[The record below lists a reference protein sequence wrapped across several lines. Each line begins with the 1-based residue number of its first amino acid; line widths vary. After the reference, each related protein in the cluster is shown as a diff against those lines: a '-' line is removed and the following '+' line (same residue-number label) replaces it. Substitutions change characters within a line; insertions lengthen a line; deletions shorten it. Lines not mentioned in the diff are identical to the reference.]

1 MTDKSHKQDFATRV
15 IHAGQS
21 PDPSTGAIMPPIY
34 ATSTF
39 VQQSP
44 GVHKGLDYG
53 RSHNPTRWALERCVA
68 DLESGAQAYA
78 FASGMAAIATVL
90 EILDAGA
97 HIVAGDDLYGGTFR
111 LFERVRKRSAGH
123 GFTFVDMSNIDQLT
137 AALRPETRMV
147 WVETPSNPLLK
158 LADLEAI
165 AKLCRAR
172 NIVAVADNTFASPW
186 VQRPLES
193 GFDVV
198 VHSTTKY
205 LNGHSDVIGG
215 VAVVGNAIAGDGR
228 LAAMREQLG
237 FLQNAVGAIAGPF
250 DSFLTLRGIKTL
262 ALRMQRHCEN
272 ALALALWLEAHPKV
286 KQVRYPGLPSHPHH
300 ALARRQMHGYGGM
313 ISLDLAT
320 DLAGT
325 RCFLEHCEVFALAES
340 LGGVESL
347 IEHPAIMTHATIPPP
362 QRALL
367 GIGDSLVRLSV
378 GVEHFDDLRSDLS
391 RALAAI

>member
-1 MTDKSHKQDFATRV
+1 MSKTFDKSADKQDFATRV

-90 EILDAGA
+90 ECLDAGA
-97 HIVAGDDLYGGTFR
+97 HVVAGDDLYGGTFR

-123 GFTFVDMSNIDQLT
+123 TFTFVDMSNIDQLT
-137 AALRPETRMV
+137 AALRPETKMV

-172 NIVAVADNTFASPW
+172 NIIAVADNTFASPW

-215 VAVVGNAIAGDGR
+215 VAVVAADER
-228 LAAMREQLG
+228 LAPMREQLG
-237 FLQNAVGAIAGPF
+237 FLQNAVGGIAGPF

-272 ALALALWLEAHPKV
+272 ALALAQWLEAQPKV
-286 KQVRYPGLPSHPHH
+286 KKIRYPGLPSHPHH
-300 ALARRQMHGYGGM
+300 ALARRQMHGFGGM

-325 RCFLEHCEVFALAES
+325 RRLLERCEVFALAES

-347 IEHPAIMTHATIPPP
+347 IEHPAIMTHATIPAA
-362 QRALL
+362 QRSEL

-378 GVEHFDDLRSDLS
+378 GVENIDDLQRDLA
-391 RALAAI
+391 RAFATI

>member
-1 MTDKSHKQDFATRV
+1 MNDKTLDFATRV

-68 DLESGAQAYA
+68 DLESGAQACA

-90 EILDAGA
+90 ETLDAGA
-97 HIVAGDDLYGGTFR
+97 HVVAGDDLYGGTYR

-123 GFTFVDMSNIDQLT
+123 TFTFVDMSDIDAVS
-137 AALRPETRMV
+137 AALKPETRMV
-147 WVETPSNPLLK
+147 WVETPSNPMLK

-186 VQRPLES
+186 VQRPLER

-215 VAVVGNAIAGDGR
+215 VAIVSGDER
-228 LAAMREQLG
+228 IVPLREQLG

-272 ALALALWLEAHPKV
+272 ALALAQWLEAQPKV
-286 KQVRYPGLPSHPHH
+286 KRVRYPGLPSHPQH
-300 ALARRQMHGYGGM
+300 ALARKQMHGYGGM
-313 ISLDLAT
+313 ISIDVAS

-325 RCFLEHCEVFALAES
+325 RRFLERCEIFALAES

-347 IEHPAIMTHATIPPP
+347 IEHPAIMTHATIPPS
-362 QRALL
+362 QRAAL
-367 GIGDSLVRLSV
+367 GIGDNLVRLSV
-378 GVEHFDDLRSDLS
+378 GVENIDDLRLDLS
-391 RALAAI
+391 QALAVI